1 MIGILGGG
9 ISGISAGF
17 HLNKLGKENK
27 VFEKRSRWGGLLD
40 NFEINNEYTFDYF
53 IHLSFTKSDYVKKL
67 FASSSDFINHKPVS
81 SNYYKGLWLKH
92 PVQNNLSKLST
103 NEKISIISDFIK
115 KPSNKNPKNYFDWLV
130 QQYGEYFVENF
141 SEKYTKKYW
150 TISSKELTTD
160 WLSGRFSLPTIEN
173 LLKGAFEEQEE
184 NFYYANE
191 MRYPVKGGYKSFL
204 KKMAS
209 ETHIELNKEV
219 ELIDTKNKK
228 IYFSDDSSEYY
239 EALVSSIPL
248 PEIIER
254 IKDVPKNI
262 LDASRKLLYTSGQ
275 LVSLGFNQP
284 DIAKHLWFYIYDE
297 DIYPSRAYSPSIKS
311 PNNVPFGKS
320 SLQFETYFSKHKP
333 KKLSGGSLIE
343 HVLKKGEKMNVW
355 SQNDIDVTDY
365 KEVKYANVVFDK
377 YRMKNLSIVHDYLDS
392 KNIKYVGRFGEWD
405 YLWSD
410 QSLLSGKKCANE
422 FI

>member
-1 MIGILGGG
+1 M
-9 ISGISAGF
+9 
-17 HLNKLGKENK
+17 
-27 VFEKRSRWGGLLD
+27 KR
-40 NFEINNEYTFDYF
+40 IIQIT
-53 IHLSFTKSDYVKKL
+53 L
-67 FASSSDFINHKPVS
+67 FSIV
-81 SNYYKGLWLKH
+81 L
-92 PVQNNLSKLST
+92 
-103 NEKISIISDFIK
+103 ISISV
-115 KPSNKNPKNYFDWLV
+115 L
-130 QQYGEYFVENF
+130 
-141 SEKYTKKYW
+141 
-150 TISSKELTTD
+150 
-160 WLSGRFSLPTIEN
+160 
-173 LLKGAFEEQEE
+173 
-184 NFYYANE
+184 
-191 MRYPVKGGYKSFL
+191 
-204 KKMAS
+204 
-209 ETHIELNKEV
+209 H
-219 ELIDTKNKK
+219 K

-355 SQNDIDVTDY
+355 
-365 KEVKYANVVFDK
+365 
-377 YRMKNLSIVHDYLDS
+377 
-392 KNIKYVGRFGEWD
+392 
-405 YLWSD
+405 
-410 QSLLSGKKCANE
+410 
-422 FI
+422 